1 MPCAISSGY
10 TIDCR
15 ESVGGVQTIWVI
27 EKSKIAS
34 YGETDGTL
42 TGITMSP
49 SGQQFYKIEVPRA
62 TAFATNAI
70 TASQEN
76 GTFFYTHVVSF
87 PVNSRSATVRNLIN
101 VLAKNKCV
109 FVTLEGDGVYRM
121 YGAKFGLFLDTAE
134 AGSGTAL
141 GDRNGYMAT
150 FSSQETE
157 DFIVCPSGVISGK
170 LAS

>member
-1 MPCAISSGY
+1 MPCAITGGY

-49 SGQQFYKIEVPRA
+49 SGQTFYKIEVPRG
-62 TAFATNAI
+62 TAFASNTI

-76 GTFFYTHVVSF
+76 GTFYYTHEVNF
-87 PVNSRSATVRNLIN
+87 PINSRSATVRNLIN

-109 FVTLEGDGVYRM
+109 FVTLEGDGTYRA
-121 YGAKFGLFLDTAE
+121 YGLKFGLFLDSAE

-141 GDRNGYMAT
+141 ADRNGYMCK
-150 FSSQETE
+150 FSSMETE
-157 DFIVCPSGVISGK
+157 DFIVCPSNVIAAK

>member
-27 EKSKIAS
+27 EKSKIDS
-34 YGETDGTL
+34 YGATDGTL
-42 TGITMSP
+42 TGITMNP
-49 SGQQFYKIEVPRA
+49 TGQTFYKIEVPRA
-62 TAFATNAI
+62 TAFATNSI

-87 PVNSRSATVRNLIN
+87 PINSRSATVRNMIN

-109 FVTLEGDGVYRM
+109 FVVLESDGVYRM
-121 YGAKFGLFLDTAE
+121 YGAKFGLFLDSSE
-134 AGSGTAL
+134 SGSGTAL
-141 GDRNGYMAT
+141 ADRNGSMLT

-157 DFIVCPSGVISGK
+157 DFIVCPPNVISGK
-170 LAS
+170 LA

>member
-10 TIDCR
+10 SIDCR
-15 ESVGGVQTIWVI
+15 EAVGGIQTIWVI

-34 YGETDGTL
+34 YGATDGTL

-49 SGQQFYKIEVPRA
+49 SGQTFYKIEVPRA
-62 TAFATNAI
+62 TAFATNTI
-70 TASQEN
+70 TASAEN

-87 PVNSRSATVRNLIN
+87 PINSRSATVRNLIN

-109 FVTLEGDGVYRM
+109 FVTLEGDGVYRA
-121 YGAKFGLFLDTAE
+121 YGLNFGLFMESAE
-134 AGSGTAL
+134 SGSGTAL
-141 GDRNGYMAT
+141 ADRNGYMAT

-157 DFIVCPSGVISGK
+157 DFIVCPSNIISAK

>member
-1 MPCAISSGY
+1 MACAITGGY

-15 ESVGGVQTIWVI
+15 ESVGGIQTIWVI

-34 YGETDGTL
+34 YAQTDGTL
-42 TGITMSP
+42 TAITMSP
-49 SGQQFYKIEVPRA
+49 SGQTFYKVEVPRG

-76 GTFFYTHVVSF
+76 GTFFYTHLVSF
-87 PVNSRSATVRNLIN
+87 PINSRSATVRNLIN
-101 VLAKNKCV
+101 VLAKNKCC
-109 FVTLEGDGVYRM
+109 FVTLENDGIYRA
-121 YGAKFGLFLDTAE
+121 YGFSFGLFLDSAE

-141 GDRNGYMAT
+141 ADRNGYMCS

-157 DFIVCPSGVISGK
+157 DFIVCPSGVISAK

>member
-1 MPCAISSGY
+1 MPCAITGGY

-49 SGQQFYKIEVPRA
+49 SGQTFYKIEVPRG
-62 TAFATNAI
+62 TAFTSNTI

-76 GTFFYTHVVSF
+76 GTFYYTHEVNF
-87 PVNSRSATVRNLIN
+87 PINSRSATVRNLIN

-109 FVTLEGDGVYRM
+109 FVTLEGDGVYRA
-121 YGAKFGLFLDTAE
+121 YGLKFGLFLDSAE
-134 AGSGTAL
+134 SGSGTAL
-141 GDRNGYMAT
+141 ADRNGYMAK
-150 FSSQETE
+150 FSSMETE
-157 DFIVCPSGVISGK
+157 DFIVCPSGVISAK

>member
-15 ESVGGVQTIWVI
+15 ESVGGIQTIWVI
-27 EKSKIAS
+27 ERSKIATIA
-34 YGETDGTL
+34 ETSGTL
-42 TGITMSP
+42 TAITMSP
-49 SGQQFYKIEVPRA
+49 SGQTFYKIEVPRA

-76 GTFFYTHVVSF
+76 GTFYYTHVVSF
-87 PVNSRSATVRNLIN
+87 PINSRSATVRNLIN
-101 VLAKNKCV
+101 VLAKNKCT
-109 FVTLEGDGVYRM
+109 FVTLEGDGIYRL

-134 AGSGTAL
+134 SGSGTAL
-141 GDRNGYMAT
+141 ADRNGSMLS
-150 FSSQETE
+150 FSSMETE
-157 DFIVCPSGVISGK
+157 DFIVCPENIISGK

>member
-10 TIDCR
+10 AIDCR
-15 ESVGGVQTIWVI
+15 ESVGGVQTVWVL
-27 EKSKIAS
+27 EKSQITS
-34 YGETDGTL
+34 YTESSGTL
-42 TGITMSP
+42 SAITLP
-49 SGQQFYKIEVPRA
+49 SGVTFWKIEVPRA
-62 TAFATNAI
+62 TAFATNTI

-121 YGAKFGLFLDTAE
+121 YGAKFGLFLDSAE

-141 GDRNGYMAT
+141 ADRNGYMVS

-157 DFIVCPSGVISGK
+157 DFIVCPSGVISSK

>member
-34 YGETDGTL
+34 YGATDGTL

-49 SGQQFYKIEVPRA
+49 SGQTFYKIEVPRG
-62 TAFATNAI
+62 TAFATNAV

-76 GTFFYTHVVSF
+76 GTFFYTHLVSF
-87 PVNSRSATVRNLIN
+87 PMNSRSATVRNLVN

-121 YGAKFGLFLDTAE
+121 YGANFGLFLDTAE

-141 GDRNGYMAT
+141 ADRNGYMLS

-157 DFIVCPSGVISGK
+157 DFIVCPSGVISSK

>member
-15 ESVGGVQTIWVI
+15 ESVGGVQTIWVLD
-27 EKSKIAS
+27 KSQITS
-34 YGETDGTL
+34 IVDTSGTL
-42 TGITMSP
+42 TTLTLP
-49 SGQQFYKIEVPRA
+49 SGVTFYKIEVPRG

-70 TASQEN
+70 TASAEN
-76 GTFFYTHVVSF
+76 GTFFYTHEVSF
-87 PVNSRSATVRNLIN
+87 PINSRSATVRNLIN

-109 FVTLEGDGVYRM
+109 FILLEGDNQYRM
-121 YGAKFGLFLDTAE
+121 YGAKFGLFMNSAE
-134 AGSGTAL
+134 AGSGTGLA
-141 GDRNGYMAT
+141 DRNGYMVK

-157 DFIVCPSGVISGK
+157 DFILCPSNTLTGK

>member
-1 MPCAISSGY
+1 MACAISSGY

-34 YGETDGTL
+34 YAQTDGTL
-42 TGITMSP
+42 TAITMSP
-49 SGQQFYKIEVPRA
+49 SGQTFYKVEVPRG

-76 GTFFYTHVVSF
+76 GTFYYTHLVSF
-87 PVNSRSATVRNLIN
+87 PINSRSATVRNLIN

-121 YGAKFGLFLDTAE
+121 YGASFGLFLDSAE

-141 GDRNGYMAT
+141 ADRNGYMCRSEEHT
-150 FSSQETE
+150 SE
-157 DFIVCPSGVISGK
+157 
-170 LAS
+170 L

>member
-34 YGETDGTL
+34 YGATDGTL

-49 SGQQFYKIEVPRA
+49 SGQTFYKIEVPRA
-62 TAFATNAI
+62 TAFATNTI
-70 TASQEN
+70 TASAEN

-87 PVNSRSATVRNLIN
+87 PINSRSATVRNLIN

-109 FVTLEGDGVYRM
+109 FVTLEGDGVYRA
-121 YGAKFGLFLDTAE
+121 YGLNFGLFMESAE
-134 AGSGTAL
+134 SGSGTAL
-141 GDRNGYMAT
+141 ADRNGYMAT

-157 DFIVCPSGVISGK
+157 DFIVCPSNIISAK

>member
-49 SGQQFYKIEVPRA
+49 SGQTFYKIEVPRA
-62 TAFATNAI
+62 TAFATNAV

-87 PVNSRSATVRNLIN
+87 PINSRSATVRNLIN

-141 GDRNGYMAT
+141 ADRNGYMCT

-157 DFIVCPSGVISGK
+157 DFIVCPSNVIASK

>member
-49 SGQQFYKIEVPRA
+49 SGQTFYKIEVPRA

-121 YGAKFGLFLDTAE
+121 YGAKFGLFLDSSE
-134 AGSGTAL
+134 SGSGTSLA
-141 GDRNGYMAT
+141 DRNGYMCS
-150 FSSQETE
+150 FSSQETD
-157 DFIVCPSGVISGK
+157 DFIVCPSGVISSK

>member
-15 ESVGGVQTIWVI
+15 EAVGGVQTVWVLD
-27 EKSKIAS
+27 KSQITS
-34 YGETDGTL
+34 IVDSSGTL
-42 TGITMSP
+42 TTLTLP
-49 SGQQFYKIEVPRA
+49 SGTTFYKIEVPRG

-87 PVNSRSATVRNLIN
+87 PINSRSATVRNLIN

-109 FVTLEGDGVYRM
+109 FILLEGDGQYRM
-121 YGAKFGLFLDTAE
+121 YGAKFGLFLDSAE
-134 AGSGTAL
+134 SGSGTSLA
-141 GDRNGYMAT
+141 DRNGSMLT

-157 DFIVCPSGVISGK
+157 DFILCPSNVLTGK